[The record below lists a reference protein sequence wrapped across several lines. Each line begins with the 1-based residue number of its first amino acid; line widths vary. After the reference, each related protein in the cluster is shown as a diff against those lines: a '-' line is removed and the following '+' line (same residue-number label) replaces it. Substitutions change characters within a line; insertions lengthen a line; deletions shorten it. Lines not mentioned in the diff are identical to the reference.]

1 MLRRNGKPLPYL
13 YIFIGLAFVPLL
25 LAGLF
30 ILFAAVQIPF
40 RYDMSYFTPQ
50 YRERYN
56 APGDVAVTLEE
67 VLHTGD
73 ATVYSE
79 LTGLRLK
86 ARVPEANPN
95 MALTIVLDVDE
106 LGYFHYLYYDV
117 KTYER
122 AVYYIKEINNRWVL
136 VPEDAVFAFNTGR
149 WLLTFTPL
157 AAIWWAILL
166 SVGLGLWIFR
176 LSARFRADLARG
188 QK

>member
-1 MLRRNGKPLPYL
+1 MLRPNKKTLRYL
-13 YIFIGLAFVPLL
+13 YVFIGLAFVPLL

-30 ILFAAVQIPF
+30 ILFAAVQLPF
-40 RYDMSYFTPQ
+40 RYDMSYFTSEYQ
-50 YRERYN
+50 ERYD
-56 APGDVAVTLEE
+56 APGDVALTLED

-73 ATVYSE
+73 ATVFSE

-117 KTYER
+117 RTYER
-122 AVYYIKEINNRWVL
+122 AVYYIREINNRWVL
-136 VPEDAVFAFNTGR
+136 VPEDAVFALHTGR
-149 WLLTFTPL
+149 WLLTFAPL

-166 SVGLGLWIFR
+166 CVGLGLLIFR
-176 LSARFRADLARG
+176 LSARFREDLARG
-188 QK
+188 